1 MFYYQIYNENGW
13 VTDNVAVETLQN
25 IPSGAKQVSQSEYEI
40 FENNYRPI
48 NFDELGRVLPAKFI
62 QNYSNFVS
70 DCYRTIVEG
79 CDVVISGEIKHFS
92 MQETDQLNLINALA
106 SNKTEFIYH
115 VDGESSKIF
124 TRTEI
129 ELIIQTLNK
138 HREYQQ
144 AYLGLLKIW
153 WKRATSYEE
162 LEKIVWGAQLPED
175 LQNELDNL
183 FT

>member
-1 MFYYQIYNENGW
+1 MFYYQTYDKNGW
-13 VTDNVAVETLQN
+13 ITDNVAVETLQE
-25 IPSGAKQVSQSEYEI
+25 IPNNAKQISQDEYDI

-48 NFDELGRVLPAKFI
+48 NFDEFGRVLPAKFM

-70 DCYRTIVEG
+70 ACYHTITEG
-79 CDVVISGEIKHFS
+79 CDVILNGETKHFS
-92 MQETDQLNLINALA
+92 MQETDQLNLMNALA
-106 SNKTEFIYH
+106 SDKTEFVYH
-115 VDGESSKIF
+115 ANGESSKIF
-124 TRTEI
+124 TRAEI
-129 ELIIQTLNK
+129 ELIIQTLNR

-153 WKRATSYEE
+153 WKRADSYEE